1 MIVIIII
8 IDNDDDDSDSD
19 SNIFN
24 KDSHHIDWG
33 IRIVFIHFYFLTD
46 GDEPIGKTMSCYIW
60 HFKVGDFG
68 QRSSAFVFHRWEESY
83 KSWLH
88 KNSFRRSER
97 IWIPRVLCLM
107 SISVKTFWGHFRL
120 KYEPSSSAP
129 LMLIIFGEIWE
140 PLEPSL

>member
-8 IDNDDDDSDSD
+8 IDNDDSDSDSD
-19 SNIFN
+19 SNIFT

-88 KNSFRRSER
+88 KNCLRRSER
-97 IWIPRVLCLM
+97 IWTLVLCPM

-129 LMLIIFGEIWE
+129 WMLIIFGEIWE
-140 PLEPSL
+140 PLEPFL